1 MTQNAPEQPTPQPP
15 VSPATA
21 TTATTATPEATRE
34 PSAAGTP
41 SPSDPA
47 DGFKSEESKNAVL
60 ADLKKV
66 RDENKALKEQFE
78 AQGKAIA
85 AAFGLA
91 EAPKAE
97 DLTETVKTLQAQIAE
112 DRHAALLDRVAAA
125 NGIDDEHKDLLTET
139 DPEKLKAQA
148 AKVGAL
154 LTARKAAEAPPEFQ
168 PNPGQGKGAATGA
181 PDDAYPSHWIPKKNQ

>member
-1 MTQNAPEQPTPQPP
+1 MSTETPTPQAPAAAEP
-15 VSPATA
+15 EANTPPATPSQDA
-21 TTATTATPEATRE
+21 PKDATPK
-34 PSAAGTP
+34 PG
-41 SPSDPA
+41 DPA
-47 DGFKSEESKNAVL
+47 AEFKSEESKNAVL

-66 RDENKALKEQFE
+66 RDENKALREQFE

-85 AAFGLA
+85 SAFGLA
-91 EAPKAE
+91 EAPKSE
-97 DLTETVKTLQAQIAE
+97 DLAETVKTLQAQISE

-154 LTARKAAEAPPEFQ
+154 LTAKKAAAADPDFQ
-168 PNPGQGKGAATGA
+168 PNPGQGQSGKPEG
-181 PDDAYPSHWIPKKNQ
+181 PDDSYPSHWIPKKNQ

>member
-1 MTQNAPEQPTPQPP
+1 MSEAPAPP
-15 VSPATA
+15 ASQAPVATEPATA
-21 TTATTATPEATRE
+21 TPLT
-34 PSAAGTP
+34 AAGQEAPKTDAP
-41 SPSDPA
+41 QVVDSA

-85 AAFGLA
+85 AAFGLT

-97 DLTETVKTLQAQIAE
+97 DLAETVKTLQAQIE
-112 DRHAALLDRVAAA
+112 QDRHAALLDRVAAA

-148 AKVGAL
+148 VKVGAL
-154 LTARKAAEAPPEFQ
+154 LAAKKAAEAPPEFQ
-168 PNPGQGKGAATGA
+168 PNPGQGQSGTPGA
-181 PDDAYPSHWIPKKNQ
+181 PDDSYPSHWIPKRKQ

>member
-1 MTQNAPEQPTPQPP
+1 MPE
-15 VSPATA
+15 ATA
-21 TTATTATPEATRE
+21 TTPTEAPGAPE
-34 PSAAGTP
+34 PSATNTP
-41 SPSDPA
+41 AVDAAKESAPKADPA
-47 DGFKSEESKNAVL
+47 KPNQAGEFKSDESKNAVL

-85 AAFGLA
+85 AAFGLT

-125 NGIDDEHKDLLTET
+125 HGIDDEHKDLLTET

-154 LTARKAAEAPPEFQ
+154 LTAKKAEAATPEFQ
-168 PNPGQGKGAATGA
+168 PNPGQGQGGTPGA
-181 PDDAYPSHWIPKKNQ
+181 PDDSYPSHWIPKKKQ